1 MKSICFLAANL
12 QLKEK
17 IEQVLTIATSQ
28 EQQTAIPFHVE
39 VLNFPQRIEQAQKA
53 IAQGADVIIT
63 NTGAHHDLS
72 QVLKDVPILCL
83 HYSTN
88 DLLYVLSKLRYYEK
102 IHVMLNQNI
111 IINAAMCPA
120 ELIPKIEFHR
130 YHTDISTE
138 KLASIV
144 NSIPA
149 SPHTAIVSCMLLPQ
163 FTHTSLPMFPIMPG
177 ESAILSAYQYAR
189 DIILSTEREKNHLS
203 LLSSILANVDEGI
216 IIYNAAGHITH
227 YNQKAY
233 QFLNFSYNPGT
244 IQKMF
249 PDLEEAHL
257 TPPFFKDRIL
267 HCAPYTLVASSRP
280 FRLND
285 TCFYILNIR
294 DVTELQRLESS
305 VRYKLSKTK
314 LRAAHTFKDILTQDP
329 IIKEK
334 IEMAKKMAAYNA
346 PVLIQGES
354 GTGKELF
361 AQSIHN
367 ASPRRSGP
375 FVAVN
380 CAALPP
386 DLLESELFGYV
397 GGAFTGARKEGKAG
411 LFEMAHNGT
420 IFLDEINS
428 MPAEIQSKLL
438 RVLEMKEVMRIGS
451 DYVIPLDIRIISS
464 SNGNIETMIK
474 NGEFRHDLYFRLNP
488 FILTMPSLNER
499 PADIF
504 YLFSTF
510 LMQITGHTVPVPPQ
524 LRPILEGHH
533 WWGNIRELYNAA
545 LRYQLYGEQT
555 DPLYSY
561 LFDHS
566 TTQELSRPLTADQVK
581 LNLEDMQHAME
592 KSLISYLLQQGCT
605 KTQAA
610 SILGMSRQGL
620 FKKMKKWD

>member
-120 ELIPKIEFHR
+120 
-130 YHTDISTE
+130 
-138 KLASIV
+138 
-144 NSIPA
+144 
-149 SPHTAIVSCMLLPQ
+149 
-163 FTHTSLPMFPIMPG
+163 HTSLPMFPIMPG

-189 DIILSTEREKNHLS
+189 DIILSTERKKNHLS

-314 LRAAHTFKDILTQDP
+314 LQAAHTFKDILTQDP

-334 IEMAKKMAAYNA
+334 IETAKKW
-346 PVLIQGES
+346 LH
-354 GTGKELF
+354 T
-361 AQSIHN
+361 
-367 ASPRRSGP
+367 
-375 FVAVN
+375 
-380 CAALPP
+380 
-386 DLLESELFGYV
+386 
-397 GGAFTGARKEGKAG
+397 
-411 LFEMAHNGT
+411 
-420 IFLDEINS
+420 
-428 MPAEIQSKLL
+428 
-438 RVLEMKEVMRIGS
+438 MR
-451 DYVIPLDIRIISS
+451 
-464 SNGNIETMIK
+464 
-474 NGEFRHDLYFRLNP
+474 LY
-488 FILTMPSLNER
+488 
-499 PADIF
+499 
-504 YLFSTF
+504 
-510 LMQITGHTVPVPPQ
+510 
-524 LRPILEGHH
+524 
-533 WWGNIRELYNAA
+533 
-545 LRYQLYGEQT
+545 
-555 DPLYSY
+555 
-561 LFDHS
+561 
-566 TTQELSRPLTADQVK
+566 
-581 LNLEDMQHAME
+581 
-592 KSLISYLLQQGCT
+592 
-605 KTQAA
+605 
-610 SILGMSRQGL
+610 
-620 FKKMKKWD
+620 